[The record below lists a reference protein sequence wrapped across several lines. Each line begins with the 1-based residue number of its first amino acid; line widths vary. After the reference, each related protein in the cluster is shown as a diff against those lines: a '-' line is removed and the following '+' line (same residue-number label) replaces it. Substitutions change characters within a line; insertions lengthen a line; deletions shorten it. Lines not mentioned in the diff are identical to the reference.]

1 MSYNRIEIF
10 DTSCSFLQSITLR
23 FQPYGLALSNG
34 IIYVGGKSNNKI
46 NVIKNGTITK
56 DINIVKCSQVITEIT
71 VDSFGYMAII
81 CNDDNLI
88 TVYDLN
94 GNYMNTKIS
103 TSPNPYI
110 TAIDSNGRYVIMTY
124 KSLDIYY

>member
-103 TSPNPYI
+103 TSLTPYI
-110 TAIDSNGRYVIMTY
+110 TSIDSNGRYVIMTMY
-124 KSLDIYY
+124 SLDIYY